1 MRLQVDSIITS
12 VTWLPCSISSSSFG
26 ISSAATVTRS
36 SSSTG
41 ALRCDRP
48 TTSTFT
54 EIICLSS
61 RAFGEQSLTAAG
73 VAGRAE
79 ISHPWPRVV
88 QAFLMSNWSWRYQ
101 F

>member
-12 VTWLPCSISSSSFG
+12 MTWLPRTISSSSFG
-26 ISSAATVTRS
+26 TACAPTATRS

-61 RAFGEQSLTAAG
+61 RAFGERSLTAAG

-79 ISHPWPRVV
+79 ISRPWPRVV
-88 QAFLMSNWSWRYQ
+88 QAFPMSNWSWRYQ